1 VVEVSK
7 QVPLYSIEGEKKGEV
22 ELPQVFEMPVRFDI
36 IRRAYIASLSA
47 KFQPK
52 GVDEYAGKR
61 TSAESLGAGYGIA
74 RVPRIRGSRRAARAP
89 MTVGGFRA
97 HPPKAD
103 KVVAEGINRKEK
115 RIARL
120 SAIAATASEEL
131 VRKRGHRVPEG
142 IKLPIVVEDEIEEV
156 DRTRVVYK
164 LLAKLG
170 LEKELE
176 RCKRR
181 WSHERAGR
189 GKMRGRRR
197 KSVSGPLLIVSTPH
211 CPLRKAARNIPGV
224 QVEPVS
230 SLSVIHLAPGGE
242 PGRLTIWSAK
252 ALGEL
257 NEVKP
262 I

>member
-1 VVEVSK
+1 MSK
-7 QVPLYSIEGEKKGEV
+7 QVPLYSIDGERKGNI
-22 ELPQVFEMPVRFDI
+22 ELPPVFELPIRFDI

-47 KFQPK
+47 RFQPK

-61 TSAESLGAGYGIA
+61 TSAESLGVGYGIA
-74 RVPRIRGSRRAARAP
+74 RVPRIRGTRRAARAP

-103 KVVAEGINRKEK
+103 KVIVEEINRREK
-115 RIARL
+115 KIARL

-131 VRKRGHRVPEG
+131 VRKRGHRIPDG
-142 IKLPIVVEDEIEEV
+142 IKLPIVVEGEIE
-156 DRTRVVYK
+156 DIDKTRAIYR
-164 LLAKLG
+164 LLVKLG
-170 LEKELE
+170 LEDELE

-197 KSVSGPLLIVSTPH
+197 KNVSGPLFVVSTPH
-211 CPLRKAARNIPGV
+211 CPLRRAARNIPGV
-224 QVEPVS
+224 QVEPLS

-242 PGRLTIWSAK
+242 PGRLTIWSSK
-252 ALGEL
+252 TLGEL
-257 NEVKP
+257 NGEASL
-262 I
+262 